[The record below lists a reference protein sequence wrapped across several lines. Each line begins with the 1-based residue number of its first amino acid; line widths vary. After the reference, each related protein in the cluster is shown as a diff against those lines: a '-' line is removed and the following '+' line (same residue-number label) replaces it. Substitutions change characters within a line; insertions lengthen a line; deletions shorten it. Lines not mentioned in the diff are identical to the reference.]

1 MRLRPQTTYAAR
13 MNSKR
18 ASRSERISAVI
29 MRRTPQRQLSA
40 RIGDAIVELLSQLP
54 LTEETASMTPD
65 ALAMAIAEAA
75 SRKAALVAGSLAL
88 PPGAWGWL
96 TVVPELYAIWR
107 IQAQMVADIAG
118 TYGHRW
124 QLTREQMLFCLFR
137 HTAAQAF
144 RDIAVRVGERWLIR
158 AAGSA
163 SVRAIARRVG
173 VRMAERGIGSGIA
186 RWLPVVGAMGV
197 GAYAWYD
204 TRHVARTA
212 IELFAM
218 ESAVQSFDGDESVL
232 YD

>member
-1 MRLRPQTTYAAR
+1 MNLTRP
-13 MNSKR
+13 SK
-18 ASRSERISAVI
+18 SERIPAVVI
-29 MRRTPQRQLSA
+29 RREPRQPLSA
-40 RIGDAIVELLSQLP
+40 RIGDAIVELLGHLP
-54 LTEETASMTPD
+54 LTDETPSMTPEAR
-65 ALAMAIAEAA
+65 ALAIVEAA
-75 SRKAALVAGSLAL
+75 SRKAAVVAGSLAL

-96 TVVPELYAIWR
+96 TVVPELYAIWK

-118 TYGHRW
+118 AYGRRW

-144 RDIAVRVGERWLIR
+144 RDIAVQVGERWLIR

-163 SVRAIARRVG
+163 SVRAIARKVG
-173 VRMAERGIGSGIA
+173 VRMTERGIGSGIA

-212 IELFAM
+212 IALFAM
-218 ESAVQSFDGDESVL
+218 ESAVQSFDGDESAL